1 MTMKNKK
8 LELNVD
14 FIGGQVPLTREEEIA
29 ISNYIRK
36 CKEKHSRKQLKV
48 GKKRI
53 VSARRQQQL
62 SV

>member
-14 FIGGQVPLTREEEIA
+14 FIGGQVPLTRDEEIA

-36 CKEKHSRKQLKV
+36 CKGKHSRKQLKV

-53 VSARRQQQL
+53 VSARKQQQL

>member
-36 CKEKHSRKQLKV
+36 YKGKHSRKQLKV

-53 VSARRQQQL
+53 VSARKQQQL
-62 SV
+62 WV

>member
-29 ISNYIRK
+29 ISNFIRK
-36 CKEKHSRKQLKV
+36 CKGKHSRKQLKV
-48 GKKRI
+48 GKKRS
-53 VSARRQQQL
+53 VSERK
-62 SV
+62 